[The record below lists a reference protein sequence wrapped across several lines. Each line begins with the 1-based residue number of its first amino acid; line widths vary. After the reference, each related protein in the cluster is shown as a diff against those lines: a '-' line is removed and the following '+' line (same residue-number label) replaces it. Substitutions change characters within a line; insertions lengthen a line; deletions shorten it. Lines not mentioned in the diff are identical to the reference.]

1 MKELLQNKVFKKN
14 LKKWLVM
21 YIGVIALFT
30 TIITYSK
37 YMTTMM
43 GSSEAKVAAFDININ
58 YLDNQCISSNNC
70 NTGYYRPTS
79 YIEYYFTVDYMFD
92 VKTDVFLTVL
102 INNKFDFEIFDE
114 NNEKITVTKNT
125 EKSNDSYYCGSF
137 KMPVTI
143 GSRKT
148 SKYKIRVKYKYDA
161 DKNITN
167 EPYNIVKV
175 NYSAKQVQ

>member
-79 YIEYYFTVDYMFD
+79 YIEYYF
-92 VKTDVFLTVL
+92 
-102 INNKFDFEIFDE
+102 
-114 NNEKITVTKNT
+114 
-125 EKSNDSYYCGSF
+125 
-137 KMPVTI
+137 
-143 GSRKT
+143 
-148 SKYKIRVKYKYDA
+148 
-161 DKNITN
+161 
-167 EPYNIVKV
+167 
-175 NYSAKQVQ
+175 